1 MNKFIKNLWLP
12 VVILTMALTGA
23 FTVNAGNIVIEDNQS
38 EQSTLA
44 TPPHHGAVYYFDIA
58 LNDYVYLG
66 DGDGSCTVIDEGQ
79 PQCERFV
86 VDEGVFMKL
95 YWRDNISG
103 VYYPLY
109 ESID

>member
-23 FTVNAGNIVIEDNQS
+23 FTVNAGNIVTEDNQS

-44 TPPHHGAVYYFDIA
+44 TPPYHGEVYYFDIA
-58 LNDYVYLG
+58 INDYASIGLG
-66 DGDGSCTVIDEGQ
+66 DGTCTVIDEDQ
-79 PQCERFV
+79 PQCEGYV
-86 VDEGVFMKL
+86 ADKGVFMKL
-95 YWRDNISG
+95 FWRDNVSG